1 MERNSRKLFS
11 VIKVA
16 VIAGVVLVFAACSP
30 GGDTPKDLVR
40 NFVSDI
46 DSASYS
52 SIQSYLDSGAN
63 SYNNANTPA
72 YWTQHFP
79 ASGRPYSINSISG
92 DGPVTAVIAFG
103 GNDTTGTYEFTFSG
117 SEGDLFNDSDYKIRT
132 ITTGS
137 TTIFN

>member
-1 MERNSRKLFS
+1 MKRNSSKLFF

-16 VIAGVVLVFAACSP
+16 VIASVVLVFAACSP

-46 DSASYS
+46 DSGSYS

-63 SYNNANTPA
+63 SYNTANTEA

-79 ASGRPYSINSISG
+79 AEGRPYSIDSISG
-92 DGPVTAVIAFG
+92 NGPVTAVIDFG
-103 GNDTTGTYEFTFSG
+103 GNNTTGTYEFTFSG
-117 SEGDLFNDSDYKIRT
+117 SEGNLFNDSDYKIKT

-137 TTIFN
+137 STIFD

>member
-1 MERNSRKLFS
+1 MKRNSSTLFAAIKLAAIVS
-11 VIKVA
+11 
-16 VIAGVVLVFAACSP
+16 VVLAFTACSP
-30 GGDTPKDLVR
+30 GGDTPQDLVR
-40 NFVSDI
+40 NFVSAI
-46 DSASYS
+46 DNENYS

-63 SYNNANTPA
+63 SYNTANTAA
-72 YWTQHFP
+72 YWTEHFP
-79 ASGRPYSINSISG
+79 AGGRPYSIDSLSG

-117 SEGDLFNDSDYKIRT
+117 SEGNLFNDADYKIRT